1 MPRNQV
7 SNTKAK
13 KLIVNYTDGSCDPNP
28 GPGGWAAL
36 IISGDEKNMLAGF
49 EPETTNNR
57 MELQAAI
64 QALRSLRTK
73 EKVILHTDSQYLRKG
88 ITEWMD
94 NWISRD
100 WKRKGGKLA
109 NVDLWKDLSK
119 ETQKHIINWQ
129 WVKAH
134 NGDLYNEQV
143 DRKARQ
149 MANSRRKKR

>member
-1 MPRNQV
+1 M
-7 SNTKAK
+7 SNTKEEK
-13 KLIVNYTDGSCDPNP
+13 PIIIYTDGSCDPNP

-36 IISGDEKNMLAGF
+36 IILGDKKIMLEGF

-73 EKVILHTDSQYLRKG
+73 EKKVILYTDSQYLRKG

-94 NWISRD
+94 NWISRN

-109 NVDLWKDLSK
+109 NVDLWRDLSK
-119 ETQKHIINWQ
+119 ETQKHNITWQ

-134 NGDLYNEQV
+134 NGNLDNEQV

-149 MANSRRKKR
+149 MVSSGRKKR